1 MSKQVA
7 VTGIGLHSS
16 LGFGLD
22 VNSAALQAGQSGLVR
37 APENWR
43 TYRLKS
49 QVCGNIN
56 SEGLEE
62 RFDRRQNRFMC
73 QSALLAAAAMQDAIA
88 DAGLS
93 DDQVQDPDTGLIIG
107 TGAGA
112 SIDDVLFFCDRVRE
126 RGASRVGAYHVP
138 VIMGSSLSANLG
150 SIFKIHGHSYSIT
163 SACATSAH
171 AIMMGMDTIRSGRQ
185 KRVFV
190 GGAEDISPF
199 SAGSFDGMR
208 ALSSKFNDRPEL
220 ASRPMDKGRDGF
232 VFSGGAGILVLEE
245 LEMAKARG
253 AKIHGVI
260 AGAAA
265 SCDGDQMVAP
275 NGIGAA
281 QAIKAALADAN
292 VTQEQIDYVNLHAT
306 STPVGDVAELEA
318 TAGVFGKSKMPKFS
332 STKSMTGHSL
342 GAAGA
347 HEVIFC
353 LLMMRDGFLAPTI
366 NLEDPDDSV
375 GGLPI
380 VSETEQAKPFFAL
393 SNSFGFGGTNCSVVV
408 AKEPF

>member
-22 VNSAALQAGQSGLVR
+22 VNSAALQAGKSGVVT
-37 APENWR
+37 APENWQ
-43 TYRLKS
+43 THRLKS
-49 QVCGNIN
+49 QVCGDIHAA
-56 SEGLEE
+56 GLAEM
-62 RFDRRQNRFMC
+62 FDRRQNRFMC
-73 QSALLAAAAMQDAIA
+73 ESALLAAAAMKETIA
-88 DAGLS
+88 DAGLT
-93 DDQVQDPDTGLIIG
+93 DDQVQHPDTGLIIG
-107 TGAGA
+107 TGSGA
-112 SIDDVLFFCDRVRE
+112 SIDDVLFLCDRVRE
-126 RGASRVGAYHVP
+126 KGASRVGAYHVP

-171 AIMMGMDTIRSGRQ
+171 AIMLGMDTIRSGRQ

-190 GGAEDISPF
+190 GGSEDISPF

-208 ALSSKFNDRPEL
+208 ALSSKYNDTPEL
-220 ASRPMDKGRDGF
+220 ASRPMDRGRDGF
-232 VFSGGAGILVLEE
+232 VFSGGAGILLLEDME
-245 LEMAKARG
+245 TAKARG

-265 SCDGDQMVAP
+265 SCDGDQMVVP
-275 NGIGAA
+275 NGVGAA
-281 QAIKAALADAN
+281 QAIKAALADAR
-292 VTQEQIDYVNLHAT
+292 VPAEKIDYVNLHAT
-306 STPVGDVAELEA
+306 STPVGDVAELQA
-318 TAGVFGKSKMPKFS
+318 TAETFGKSKMPKFS

-342 GAAGA
+342 GAAGS

-353 LLMMRDGFLAPTI
+353 MLMMRDGFLAPTI
-366 NLEDPDDSV
+366 NLDDPDEMLD
-375 GGLPI
+375 GLPI

-393 SNSFGFGGTNCSVVV
+393 SNSFGFGGTNCSIVI